1 MMDKKKIVKELNTC
15 LKMMDNRVI
24 EGSVNTQIEL
34 VSNMIR
40 KDYSVDED
48 FDKDIDT
55 LKKVSDYNVRK
66 KVLKDLIR
74 KYVR

>member
-1 MMDKKKIVKELNTC
+1 MKTEILKELNEC
-15 LKMMDNRVI
+15 LRMMDNRVT

-34 VSNMIR
+34 VSNMI
-40 KDYSVDED
+40 KTNYSI
-48 FDKDIDT
+48 DKDFEKEIDI

-66 KVLKDLIR
+66 KVLKDLVK

>member
-1 MMDKKKIVKELNTC
+1 MDKKKIIKELNSC
-15 LKMMDNRVI
+15 LEMMNDKVT

-34 VSNMIR
+34 LANMIR
-40 KDYSVDED
+40 TNYSTDNE
-48 FDKDIDT
+48 FSGMIDT
-55 LKKVSDYNVRK
+55 VKKVSDYNVRK

>member
-1 MMDKKKIVKELNTC
+1 MDKKKIIKELNSC
-15 LKMMDNRVI
+15 LEMMNNRVT

-34 VSNMIR
+34 LANMIR
-40 KDYSVDED
+40 TNYSTDNE
-48 FDKDIDT
+48 FSGMIDT
-55 LKKVSDYNVRK
+55 VKKVSDYNVRK